1 MGVHHGTNHDLLVSK
16 LWISENASATK
27 TEMKDVI
34 TSHTALTAADVR
46 PLNRAVS
53 VFSGAAKLTFAVVMK
68 IYARD
73 VKQQQQQNKQ
83 NWVRDAVG
91 GGGSGGGGAAQALN
105 VGINPASQIHFR

>member
-27 TEMKDVI
+27 TEMKDLI

-53 VFSGAAKLTFAVVMK
+53 VFSGAAKLTFAAVMK

-73 VKQQQQQNKQ
+73 VKQQQNKQ
-83 NWVRDAVG
+83 KWVRDAVG
-91 GGGSGGGGAAQALN
+91 SGGGGWWGQRRL
-105 VGINPASQIHFR
+105 